1 MKQIFKIGTPVLAAL
16 VLMAC
21 DSRQAEVKKDTQP
34 TPAPNP
40 TPALRDE
47 TKKLE
52 GAAAIGIDSKQL
64 RRNVDKLLDAQDEQ
78 NKKLKEA
85 LKPLEEQ

>member
-1 MKQIFKIGTPVLAAL
+1 MKPNFKTGIPVLAAL
-16 VLMAC
+16 VLVAC
-21 DSRQAEVKKDTQP
+21 DSRQAGVKKDAQP

-40 TPALRDE
+40 TPALREE
-47 TKKLE
+47 TRKLE
-52 GAAAIGIDSKQL
+52 GAAAIGINSKQL

-85 LKPLEEQ
+85 LKPLDEQ